1 MLWHFQKNNNKSEYI
16 TTPYNPYISGYE
28 YYLGNGFCFNN
39 LKEISDYN
47 NDGYMD
53 LKIEFS
59 EMDLYAYR
67 GIVVDKR
74 NRIFEE
80 YEMKIKNGDLSKDIS
95 FDVFENSYWESEN
108 NFGYFG
114 IGYIT
119 RYSENGLFHFFKK

>member
-1 MLWHFQKNNNKSEYI
+1 
-16 TTPYNPYISGYE
+16 
-28 YYLGNGFCFNN
+28 
-39 LKEISDYN
+39 
-47 NDGYMD
+47 MD

-95 FDVFENSYWESEN
+95 FDVFENSYWESED